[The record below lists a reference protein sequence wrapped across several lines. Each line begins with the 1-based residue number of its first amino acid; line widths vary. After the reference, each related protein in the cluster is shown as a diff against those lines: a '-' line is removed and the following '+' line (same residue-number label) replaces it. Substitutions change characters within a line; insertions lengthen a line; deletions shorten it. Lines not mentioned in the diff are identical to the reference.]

1 MQSKFYKKMTMN
13 FKVFKRVGLRALLF
27 TTVLFLAFWFTLEF
41 LSWAVADCQI
51 PYDFYFSN
59 RFYALPFGFI
69 VALLQTIGL
78 ARTGIFKNLLRYFQ
92 LNDIV
97 EIFLSLFLTTMAI
110 VFLTFVPAID
120 AIVAHIRFALCVDI
134 AIALIFV
141 VYLRYMLRLHWEN
154 RSRENGEDEAV
165 RVAIFGAGDAG
176 SELCEH
182 LFSRVSFRRVPVV
195 FFDDDPKKKGYSINN
210 VPVAGAPKDLK
221 KAAEQFRFEELII
234 ALPTAKRSRIRE
246 ISEMALAASIKTRLV
261 PSIDEITS
269 GRAAVSSLR
278 DVQIEDLLERPQTK
292 LDNDSI
298 RNLIS
303 DKVVLVTGAGGSI
316 GSEICDQ
323 VARCS
328 PARLV
333 LVERCEV
340 LMFQVEQ
347 ALVAAGFK
355 NIIVPV
361 IADITDAERIDS
373 VFEKYRPQIVFHAA
387 AHKHVPLMERQ
398 PAEALK
404 NNSLGSMAIFELCAK
419 YEVAKCVMIST
430 DKAINPTNAMG
441 ASKRLAE
448 IMMQAFAG
456 TQTKTDFMAVR
467 FGNVLGSSGSV
478 IPTFKKQLEAGGPL
492 TVTSPDIKRY
502 FMTIPEAVGLV
513 LQTSVIGKN
522 GSIYVL
528 KMGDPVKIIDVAR
541 KMIELAGMKPDKDI
555 QIQIVGLRPGEKLF
569 EELKTAGEA
578 FEPSGH
584 ERIVRFK
591 SDALDATHLAALRE
605 RIWEISHNPVRNEVK
620 QAVHELVP
628 EYTPFLD

>member
-1 MQSKFYKKMTMN
+1 MEFSKKSITRLLRRS
-13 FKVFKRVGLRALLF
+13 VFFAAILF
-27 TTVLFLAFWFTLEF
+27 VAFWFTLEF
-41 LSWAVADCQI
+41 ASWALSDCSF
-51 PYDFYFSN
+51 PYNFYFGS
-59 RFYALPFGFI
+59 RFYALPFGLI
-69 VALLQTIGL
+69 VALCQTVGL
-78 ARTGIFKNLLRYFQ
+78 WTTGIFRNLLRYFQ
-92 LNDIV
+92 VSDAI
-97 EIFLSLFLTTMAI
+97 EIFISLLLSTALLWVI
-110 VFLTFVPAID
+110 SFVPAID
-120 AIVAHIRFALCVDI
+120 GGIEHMRLALCANV
-134 AIALIFV
+134 AVAFIFV
-141 VYLRYMLRLHWEN
+141 ANTRYMFRFFWGI
-154 RSRENGEDEAV
+154 RSRNVSANDI
-165 RVAIFGAGDAG
+165 RVAVFGAGDAG
-176 SELCEH
+176 SQLCEH
-182 LFSRVSFRRVPVV
+182 LLSKPSLHRVPVV
-195 FFDDDPKKKGYSINN
+195 FFDDDPKKKGYSIHNIR
-210 VPVAGAPKDLK
+210 VAGTVSDLK
-221 KAAEQFRFEELII
+221 MAAVQYDFQELVI

-246 ISEMALAASIKTRLV
+246 ITEMAMSAGLKVSTM
-261 PSIDEITS
+261 PSIEEITL
-269 GRAAVSSLR
+269 GRAKISTLC
-278 DVQIEDLLERPQTK
+278 DVQIEDLLDRPQTQ
-292 LDNDSI
+292 LDNESI
-298 RNLIS
+298 HKLIS

-316 GSEICDQ
+316 GSEICEQ
-323 VARCS
+323 VARCT

-373 VFEKYRPQIVFHAA
+373 VFAKYRPQIVFHAA

-605 RIWEISHNPVRNEVK
+605 RILEISHNPVRNEVK

>member
-1 MQSKFYKKMTMN
+1 MQILTNSFARIPGR
-13 FKVFKRVGLRALLF
+13 FLLF
-27 TTVLFLAFWFTLEF
+27 STVLFSAFWFTLEF
-41 LSWAVADCQI
+41 LSWSVADCKI
-51 PYDFYFSN
+51 PYDFYFTS
-59 RFYALPFGFI
+59 RFYALPLGFV
-69 VALLQTIGL
+69 VAVVQTLGL
-78 ARTGIFKNLLRYFQ
+78 ARAGIFRDLLRYFQ

-97 EIFLSLFLTTMAI
+97 EMFLSLFVTTMAM
-110 VFLTFVPAID
+110 VFVSFVPVID
-120 AIVAHIRFALCVDI
+120 GLVAHIRFALCVDI
-134 AIALIFV
+134 AVSLVFV
-141 VYLRYMLRLHWEN
+141 VYLRYQMRLFWES
-154 RSRENGEDEAV
+154 RSRGNSGDDV

-176 SELCEH
+176 SELCEQ
-182 LFSRVSFRRVPVV
+182 LLSRPQLRRVPVV
-195 FFDDDPKKKGYSINN
+195 FFDDDPKKKGYSVNN
-210 VPVAGAPKDLK
+210 VPVAGALKDLVK
-221 KAAEQFRFEELII
+221 SAEQYHFDELII

-246 ISEMALAASIKTRLV
+246 LSEMAMLAGIKAQLV
-261 PSIDEITS
+261 PSIDEIAS
-269 GRAAVSSLR
+269 GRATVSSLR
-278 DVQIEDLLERPQTK
+278 DVQIEDLLERPQTR

-298 RNLIS
+298 REMIAGR
-303 DKVVLVTGAGGSI
+303 VVLVTGAGGSI
-316 GSEICDQ
+316 GSEICEQ
-323 VARCS
+323 TARCT
-328 PARLV
+328 PARLI
-333 LVERCEV
+333 LVERCEA

-347 ALVAAGFK
+347 NLIAAGFK

-361 IADITDAERIDS
+361 IADITDAVRMNS

-404 NNSLGSMAIFELCAK
+404 NNSLGSMSVFELCAE

-478 IPTFKKQLEAGGPL
+478 VQTFKKQLENGGPL
-492 TVTSPDIKRY
+492 TVTSPEIKRY

-528 KMGDPVKIIDVAR
+528 KMGVPVKIVDVAR
-541 KMIELAGMKPDKDI
+541 KMIELAGMRPDKDI
-555 QIQIVGLRPGEKLF
+555 KIEFVGLRPGEKLF
-569 EELKTAGEA
+569 EELKTAGEE

-584 ERIVRFK
+584 DRIVRFK
-591 SDALDATHLAALRE
+591 SKPLNAEQLKALRE
-605 RIWEISHNPVRNEVK
+605 RILEISKHSVRNEIK
-620 QAVHELVP
+620 LAVAELVP